1 MSKPAIQSEPKG
13 TIFTIFGS
21 PNVQN
26 RSKDSLLSDQKID
39 KSNDET
45 KKLNGNF
52 DSSDS
57 CATNVNNIAHDNSL
71 SISENDNHFKDVK
84 VSVNEKLN
92 FRLSVPQELPIQSI
106 KEFCRGMIED
116 KEVNQTAKHQNIE
129 SKVISN
135 NSSFLTEIKDER
147 RKQLPT
153 LKSPTIVKE
162 VMKKIASIPRGGFE
176 QNVDITVTESQSL
189 TINGRCDKSVT
200 TNGCQVLSSG
210 NDTEAMLVIQELDR
224 SIAEGSPS
232 NANSP
237 VIVPRICEK
246 KNNENK
252 LIKTTGL
259 RPNKPPRLLS
269 SINSIDTKRQMMI
282 ERTETQTDNLIE
294 EVYLADENGT
304 KSQNELNIHQNKK
317 ITETFSQQK
326 TKSLSSP
333 RSTKEHES
341 ETPYNNIQNIKN
353 GNNLNLNCDTKREIS
368 AANDLEC
375 GIARASLR
383 YVCFQLLKDF
393 FSLKRKIF

>member
-1 MSKPAIQSEPKG
+1 LSKPAIQSQPKG

-26 RSKDSLLSDQKID
+26 RNKDSPLSDQKVD

-45 KKLNGNF
+45 KKLNGKF

-57 CATNVNNIAHDNSL
+57 CATNVNNISNDNCL
-71 SISENDNHFKDVK
+71 SISENENQFKDVK

-92 FRLSVPQELPIQSI
+92 FKLSVPQELPIQSI

-116 KEVNQTAKHQNIE
+116 KEVNQTAKQNQNIE
-129 SKVISN
+129 SKIVSN
-135 NSSFLTEIKDER
+135 NSCFLPQTKDER
-147 RKQLPT
+147 RKQLQT

-162 VMKKIASIPRGGFE
+162 VMKKIASIPSGGFE

-189 TINGRCDKSVT
+189 TTNGRCDKSVT
-200 TNGCQVLSSG
+200 TNGCQVLSSE

-232 NANSP
+232 SANSP

-269 SINSIDTKRQMMI
+269 SINSIDAKRQIMI

-304 KSQNELNIHQNKK
+304 KSQNELNIHLNKR

-333 RSTKEHES
+333 KSTKEHES
-341 ETPYNNIQNIKN
+341 ETPYNNIQNVKN
-353 GNNLNLNCDTKREIS
+353 GNNLNLNCNTKREIS

-383 YVCFQLLKDF
+383 YACFQLLLKGS
-393 FSLKRKIF
+393 FS